1 MVSSFGICAL
11 ESILP
16 TASDMSGT
24 SPTTSGTPASTIRL
38 SCASPFSRSCKRC
51 DSSLIG
57 VRSALSAP
65 YTNQN
70 RKSSAKTMVT
80 RGSCVSVASTCALP
94 ITPGLVKKRPEASPV
109 TSPALTRAIEARRA
123 TVIGS
128 SRAGCVRGS
137 GARTPKP
144 ALALAPITCTCAY
157 NVAGSTP
164 GVASRARLT
173 GIAAG
178 TATNSAT
185 NESASASADKPRIPN
200 RWLCSF
206 MLDPLRAEARALAPS
221 DLQPNVRVEHFA

>member
-1 MVSSFGICAL
+1 M
-11 ESILP
+11 
-16 TASDMSGT
+16 
-24 SPTTSGTPASTIRL
+24 RL
-38 SCASPFSRSCKRC
+38 SCARPRSSNCKRC
-51 DSSLIG
+51 DSSLMG

-70 RKSSAKTMVT
+70 RKSSANTMVT
-80 RGSCVSVASTCALP
+80 RGSWVSVASTCALP
-94 ITPGLVKKRPEASPV
+94 ITPGLVKKSPEASPV

-144 ALALAPITCTCAY
+144 ALALAPMTCTCAY
-157 NVAGSTP
+157 NVAGSIP

-178 TATNSAT
+178 TATKSAT
-185 NESASASADKPRIPN
+185 NESASANAESPRKRD
-200 RWLCSF
+200 RWMCSF
-206 MLDPLRAEARALAPS
+206 MRDPLRAEARVLVPS
-221 DLQPNVRVEHFA
+221 GLPPNVQAARFA